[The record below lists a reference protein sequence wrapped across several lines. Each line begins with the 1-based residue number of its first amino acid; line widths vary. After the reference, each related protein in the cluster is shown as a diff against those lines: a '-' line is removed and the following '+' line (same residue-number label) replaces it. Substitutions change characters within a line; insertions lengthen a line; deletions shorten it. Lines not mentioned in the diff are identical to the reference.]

1 MQRGAKPELRA
12 PATITVAA
20 VGSGNHLDLSRTAS
34 MVGLRRYDG
43 RKARWRAGRR
53 WEVSLLGKT
62 SASGEWRGQRQ
73 LRQIRDMEEGSIS
86 RSNFFQWGGYVL
98 GLSLS
103 KEVKGNLYIENLISW
118 EGPDTCS

>member
-43 RKARWRAGRR
+43 RKARCGPEGGEKYHFWAKLRLA
-53 WEVSLLGKT
+53 V
-62 SASGEWRGQRQ
+62 SGE
-73 LRQIRDMEEGSIS
+73 GSVNYGKYATWKRAS
-86 RSNFFQWGGYVL
+86 RVGRVRVGFIIIQGG
-98 GLSLS
+98 
-103 KEVKGNLYIENLISW
+103 EW
-118 EGPDTCS
+118 